1 MNRDEFIEMLVKLA
15 RIRFDLPTTE
25 LEEFKTLLQ
34 MMPDREPVTLTT
46 PNPAPY
52 TPIDPWPKPFDIFPV
67 AYGPAIDDDMFKKT
81 TGGDFFK
88 NWNTNT
94 TADNI
99 KDIMESFKNF
109 VKQDTDN
116 ETGDKNSDEHKG

>member
-25 LEEFKTLLQ
+25 LEELKTLLQ

-46 PNPAPY
+46 PSPAPY
-52 TPIDPWPKPFDIFPV
+52 TPIDPWPRPFDNFPV
-67 AYGPAIDDDMFKKT
+67 AYGPAVDDDMFKKT

>member
-25 LEEFKTLLQ
+25 LEELKILLQ
-34 MMPDREPVTLTT
+34 MIPDRETVTLTT
-46 PNPAPY
+46 PSPAPY
-52 TPIDPWPKPFDIFPV
+52 TPINPWPKPFDNFPV
-67 AYGPAIDDDMFKKT
+67 AYGPPTGDDMFKKT

-116 ETGDKNSDEHKG
+116 ETGNKNSDERKG